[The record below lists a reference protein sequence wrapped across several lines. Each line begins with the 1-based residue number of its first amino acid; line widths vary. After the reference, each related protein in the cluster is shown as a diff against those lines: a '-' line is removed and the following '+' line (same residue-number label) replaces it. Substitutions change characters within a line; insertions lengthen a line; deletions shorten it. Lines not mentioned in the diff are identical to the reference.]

1 MNTTPR
7 QGSDGRRQC
16 VLCGDFNHTSIKG
29 CRKMLDDK
37 GNSRMV
43 IPTFS
48 KCTKCYEQTGKS
60 LFHPPSFC
68 MLRDNYPNK
77 RRSQDN
83 GSR

>member
-1 MNTTPR
+1 
-7 QGSDGRRQC
+7 
-16 VLCGDFNHTSIKG
+16 
-29 CRKMLDDK
+29 MLDDK